1 MLVRVSPRHVTYW
14 VWDRNPGHTRGLCVG
29 LLSPLC
35 QDITH
40 LGPMWRKW
48 LSSEARP
55 ALSYLYMTRVCTSLL
70 TVKHLRTTSS
80 LSSHML
86 KVIGAWNSGVGDP
99 HPHPWPWSVAWIA
112 PRSGA
117 EAPWSPGK
125 MEMSGG
131 LCGLRNYCTL
141 YTPSS
146 GVWGGWCSTSHY
158 PSAPLFLPARLPTT
172 CCRIAAVG
180 VYTLS

>member
-117 EAPWSPGK
+117 EAPQQFLVFLFVTRQLLAQLSTGTLISPPGWVIRT
-125 MEMSGG
+125 G
-131 LCGLRNYCTL
+131 
-141 YTPSS
+141 SS
-146 GVWGGWCSTSHY
+146 PWQ
-158 PSAPLFLPARLPTT
+158 
-172 CCRIAAVG
+172 
-180 VYTLS
+180 